1 MLSDD
6 LRHPTVLERG
16 VGGDAP
22 ALLERLRQ
30 QTVLARLGEF
40 ALRAHRLDDIL
51 TRACWLVGEGLGTD
65 VAAVMELD
73 ADGVTLAVRAG
84 AGLGSGAGDTLLA
97 VDDTPERRALE
108 GELASSFGGGV
119 AVELGD
125 PAFLVGH
132 GAASSA
138 SVRIAGGEGRP
149 PFGILQVGSRAP
161 RRFSEGDAVFLCSY
175 ARLLGGAVARM
186 RHDEEVRDAETRL
199 RLALEAGTLGSWE
212 LDLASG
218 RTTRSW
224 RHDEI
229 FGYRDALPAWSFE
242 QFLGHVAPEEWDHV
256 TDVFRRSTGTGA
268 ELRFECRI
276 RRADGQM
283 RWIEIRG
290 KPEGGKPEGGK
301 PEGHEAA
308 PTRMVGIIADITE
321 RKQADAALQ
330 RSNLALA
337 ASVAERTGELTEAN
351 TRLELEAEER
361 ERVEAALR
369 QSQKME
375 AVGQLTGGLAHDFSN
390 LLTGISGSLDLM
402 RVRAEQGRL
411 GEVCRHIDVA
421 TAAASRAAALVHR
434 LLAFSRRQTL
444 EPRPVLANGLV
455 GGMSELFR
463 RTAGP
468 GVRVETRLLEGLW
481 PVLCD
486 PNQLESALLN
496 LVINARDAIM
506 INARGAKPGGGRILI
521 ETANAVLPER
531 GAPSERPS
539 GGVPGGE
546 YVALSV
552 IDDGA
557 GMAAEVMARAFD
569 PFFTTK
575 PVGQGTGLGLS
586 MTDGFVQQSGGH
598 VRMRSAEGRGTT
610 VVIYLPRHL
619 GAPK

>member
-1 MLSDD
+1 
-6 LRHPTVLERG
+6 
-16 VGGDAP
+16 
-22 ALLERLRQ
+22 
-30 QTVLARLGEF
+30 
-40 ALRAHRLDDIL
+40 
-51 TRACWLVGEGLGTD
+51 
-65 VAAVMELD
+65 
-73 ADGVTLAVRAG
+73 
-84 AGLGSGAGDTLLA
+84 
-97 VDDTPERRALE
+97 
-108 GELASSFGGGV
+108 
-119 AVELGD
+119 
-125 PAFLVGH
+125 
-132 GAASSA
+132 
-138 SVRIAGGEGRP
+138 VRIASGEEGP

-161 RRFSEGDAVFLCSY
+161 RRFSEGDAAFLRSY

-242 QFLGHVAPEEWDHV
+242 QFLGHVAPEDWDHV
-256 TDVFRRSTGTGA
+256 TDAFRRSTGTGA

-290 KPEGGKPEGGK
+290 KPEGRD
-301 PEGHEAA
+301 AA

-330 RSNLALA
+330 RSNRALA

-411 GEVCRHIDVA
+411 GEVRRHIDVA
-421 TAAASRAAALVHR
+421 TAAANRAAALVHR

-455 GGMSELFR
+455 GGMAELFR

-468 GVRVETRLLEGLW
+468 RVRVETRLLEGLW

-496 LVINARDAIM
+496 LVINARDAM
-506 INARGAKPGGGRILI
+506 PGGGRMLI

-539 GGVPGGE
+539 GGVPAGE

-586 MTDGFVQQSGGH
+586 MIDGFVQQSGGH

-610 VVIYLPRHL
+610 VTIYLPRHL
-619 GAPK
+619 GAPN